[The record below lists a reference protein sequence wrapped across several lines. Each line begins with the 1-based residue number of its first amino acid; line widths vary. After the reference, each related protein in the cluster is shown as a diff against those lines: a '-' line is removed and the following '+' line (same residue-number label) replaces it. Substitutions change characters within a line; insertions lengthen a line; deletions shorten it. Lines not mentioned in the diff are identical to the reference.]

1 METSKCTAG
10 CDVRHNKRYS
20 QAPANGEQAVSRDEP
35 LNFWVRYTPEQW
47 LSENPSLP
55 RLITRSSDIHA
66 AGCFALEDI
75 PKGTVVL
82 EYTGERI
89 TKEEGDVRYEGR
101 PFTYLFGIGD
111 GAVVIDGHGMAMFV
125 NHSCDPNC
133 ETDEIDGRI
142 IIQTLRDLKAGEEI
156 TYDYWLYDGEDE
168 APCCC
173 GSKNCRGSMYSPAEV
188 KRMQRV
194 AAKAKKEADPA
205 ERKNRAASNRERS
218 KSAEPDGPA
227 PTLV

>member
-1 METSKCTAG
+1 MNP
-10 CDVRHNKRYS
+10 R
-20 QAPANGEQAVSRDEP
+20 
-35 LNFWVRYTPEQW
+35 LRYTAEQF

-89 TKEEGDVRYEGR
+89 TKEEGDVRYDGR
-101 PFTYLFGIGD
+101 PFTYLFGIDD
-111 GAVVIDGHGMAMFV
+111 GAIVIDGHGMAMFV

-168 APCCC
+168 APCYC

-194 AAKAKKEADPA
+194 AAKQKKQAELA
-205 ERKNRAASNRERS
+205 ERKKARASNEAHRRLARL
-218 KSAEPDGPA
+218 KGNP
-227 PTLV
+227 

>member
-1 METSKCTAG
+1 
-10 CDVRHNKRYS
+10 
-20 QAPANGEQAVSRDEP
+20 
-35 LNFWVRYTPEQW
+35 L

-89 TKEEGDVRYEGR
+89 TKEEGDVRYDGR

-142 IIQTLRDLKAGEEI
+142 IIQTLRNLKAGEEI

-168 APCCC
+168 APCYC

-194 AAKAKKEADPA
+194 AAKAKKQAELA

-218 KSAEPDGPA
+218 NP
-227 PTLV
+227 